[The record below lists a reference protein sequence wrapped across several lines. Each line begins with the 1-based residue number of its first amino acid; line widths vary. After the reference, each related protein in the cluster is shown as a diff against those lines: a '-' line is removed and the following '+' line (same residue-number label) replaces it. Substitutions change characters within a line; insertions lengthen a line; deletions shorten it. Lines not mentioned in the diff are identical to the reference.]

1 MPRDLMQMLAPLFDQ
16 ATKMGDIE
24 GSDNLL
30 FPKRFSRKHPRIAS
44 MVEGAVLG
52 AALTKPSR
60 TPGEGISNVAQ
71 AILGIPEF
79 KKNKQM
85 QKILAPLGMI
95 QQGLEMQKLQSETER
110 NLAGAEYSRGR
121 LQAEAASED
130 PFDKYFERPEGVY
143 GVTPAGKGQ
152 QIPGIPGKPAPT
164 PSAGTEM
171 DREADRRDAERAGRG
186 LPPMSVDERRAF
198 KNEWFQY
205 RAFGGAVGAG
215 AGREVA
221 GDVPEKRATF
231 EKTQRRFAQDEVDI
245 YDVGMSGA
253 MDLVFSKRVK
263 TYKDV
268 APALERAKA
277 LQAEYDEHLN
287 MGGTLTFQEFKDQQ
301 QLTGGQ
307 NPYDPSATANG
318 NPYRPDQPR

>member
-1 MPRDLMQMLAPLFDQ
+1 MPRDLMEMLAPLFDQ

-30 FPKRFSRKHPRIAS
+30 FPKRFSKKHPRISS

-52 AALTKPSR
+52 AALTKPSS

-95 QQGLEMQKLQSETER
+95 KQGLEMQKLQSETER

-121 LQAEAASED
+121 LQAEADAE
-130 PFDKYFERPEGVY
+130 PKFDRYFDRPEGAY
-143 GVTPAGKGQ
+143 GVTPGGVGQ
-152 QIPGIPGKPAPT
+152 QIPGIPGKPPT
-164 PSAGTEM
+164 ASAGTEIERLVSM
-171 DREADRRDAERAGRG
+171 KNEERVAAGQAPMTADEVVRYRNKLYSQRVYGGAFAGGLGREA
-186 LPPMSVDERRAF
+186 
-198 KNEWFQY
+198 
-205 RAFGGAVGAG
+205 
-215 AGREVA
+215 A
-221 GDVPEKRATF
+221 GDVPERRATF

-245 YDVGMSGA
+245 YDVDITGAFALQMQGRIPKARDSGRF
-253 MDLVFSKRVK
+253 LS
-263 TYKDV
+263 
-268 APALERAKA
+268 EAKV
-277 LQAEYDEHLN
+277 LQAEYDAHLN

-301 QLTGGQ
+301 D
-307 NPYDPSATANG
+307 NR
-318 NPYRPDQPR
+318 NPYRPDQQR